1 MEIEELEETR
11 EPSGPPEVSPQDEKL
26 LRHIR
31 DRYTALTDLWREIRE
46 ERQKDLRY
54 ICGDPW
60 DEADKRARKDA
71 GRPCLSQDELTQYVN
86 QAVNNARQNR
96 RGIKV
101 EPAGNGSSD
110 KTAEFRQ
117 NLIRGIEYKSKAQSA
132 YLRAYQDMVEGSYG
146 YIRIDRK
153 YSTDAWDDVEKIG
166 PEIFHQDITIVAIMN
181 PDAVLYGFDT
191 CKQPDWSDADDCFV
205 LYPLPK
211 AEFERR
217 WPDAQIKDF
226 TAEHYDAARE
236 WIKDNQ
242 VLTAEYYRLEMTEG
256 PTVYLL
262 ESGKVTTT
270 KPKGQKVITSRKLQM
285 RTPVQYWTNGVEI
298 LERNE
303 LPGTALPI
311 IPFVGLARY
320 VDDGGG
326 SKLKLFSLVRLA
338 RDPQMGLAYLVSAQA
353 EVAGLLSKT
362 PYIVYKGQVDSDWE
376 NWQTA
381 TKIPHAFLQID
392 VVVDGASGQILPK
405 PEREEMSGAG
415 VTSFEPA
422 IDSKRRAIQAAMGIT
437 PLPTAAQR
445 QNEKSGIALERIQ
458 NQENLGS
465 YHFVDSFDRALAF
478 TGRVIE
484 SWIPTVYDTERDV
497 SVRKPDDS
505 HQVVRINTEDPY
517 MDEKTQ
523 KPVHYPVDSQ
533 GEHDVTVST
542 GPSYDS
548 QRQEVASF
556 LDTLIQNMP
565 NLPVAP
571 PAAAKVLSLA
581 IQMKELGPKGD
592 QIAEIISPTD
602 GADTGQMQAQLQQAG
617 AAAQELGA
625 KVQQLEFEKKAKIVD
640 NQFKADNA
648 ERDRQLKLA
657 IAEVETKAQNV
668 QERLSFVEEFI
679 KQQHSQF
686 HEAALQAQ
694 DQAHERQQATS
705 QQAHEATQNAVAA
718 EQAQAQQE
726 QQPTA

>member
-1 MEIEELEETR
+1 MAGVPVVAEDFEEVNEREE
-11 EPSGPPEVSPQDEKL
+11 PQDVSPQDQKL

-54 ICGDPW
+54 ISGDPW

-71 GRPCLSQDELTQYVN
+71 GRPCINQDELTQYVN
-86 QAVNNARQNR
+86 QAVNNVRQNK
-96 RGIKV
+96 RGIKY
-101 EPAGNGSSD
+101 EPAGNGSND

-117 NLIRGIEYKSKAQSA
+117 GLTRGIEYKSKAPSA

-146 YIRIDRK
+146 YIRIGRK
-153 YSTDAWDDVEKIG
+153 YSTESWDEENITADLFNQE
-166 PEIFHQDITIVAIMN
+166 ITINAIMN
-181 PDAVLYGFDT
+181 PDSVLYGFDT
-191 CKQPDWSDADDCFV
+191 TKQPDWSDAQDCFV
-205 LYPLPK
+205 LDPLTK
-211 AEFERR
+211 EEFRRR
-217 WPDAQIKDF
+217 WPNAQVKDF

-242 VLTAEYYRLEMTEG
+242 VLTAEYWRLETEDG

-262 ESGKVTTT
+262 ESGEVTTK
-270 KPKGQKVITSRKLQM
+270 KPKGAKVRNSRKLQTK
-285 RTPVQYWTNGVEI
+285 TPVQYWTNGVEI

-303 LPGTALPI
+303 NPGCALPI

-326 SKLKLFSLVRLA
+326 SVLKLFSLVRLA
-338 RDPQMGLAYLVSAQA
+338 RDPQMGLAYIISQQA
-353 EVAGLLSKT
+353 EEAGLT
-362 PYIVYKGQVDSDWE
+362 PKSPYVGYKGQFDSDWE
-376 NWQTA
+376 NWQSI
-381 TKIPHAFLQID
+381 TKVPHAFLQVD
-392 VVVDGASGQILPK
+392 VIVEGANGQILP
-405 PEREEMSGAG
+405 PPQRSQFTPNFQSYE
-415 VTSFEPA
+415 VA

-445 QNEKSGIALERIQ
+445 SNEKSGIALERIQ

-478 TGRVIE
+478 TGRLIE
-484 SWIPTVYDTERDV
+484 SWIPAVYDTERDV
-497 SVRKPDDS
+497 ALRKADDS

-517 MDEKTQ
+517 TDEKTQ
-523 KPVHYPVDSQ
+523 KPVHYPVDTQ
-533 GEHDVTVST
+533 GDHDVTVST

-548 QRQEVASF
+548 QRQEVAAF

-565 NLPVAP
+565 NLPVPP
-571 PAAAKVLSLA
+571 PAASKVLALA

-602 GADTGQMQAQLQQAG
+602 GADNGQMQQQMMLAQQAT
-617 AAAQELGA
+617 QELGA
-625 KVQQLEFEKKAKIVD
+625 KVQQLQFEKQAKIVD
-640 NQFKADNA
+640 NQFKAQNA

-657 IAEVETKAQNV
+657 IAEVETKSQNI
-668 QERLSFVEEFI
+668 QERLAFVEEFM
-679 KQQHSQF
+679 KQQHGQF

-694 DQAHERQQATS
+694 EQAHEQQQATA
-705 QQAHEATQNAVAA
+705 QQAHEATQ
-718 EQAQAQQE
+718 AQLAT
-726 QQPTA
+726 QQPQETQQQP